1 VSVLVGTS
9 GWHYADWRGSVY
21 PSDLASGKWL
31 GFLAREMATV
41 ELNNSFYRLP
51 DRARFEAW
59 AGQVPDGFVFA
70 VKASRYLTHIRR
82 LRDPEEPVARLLDR
96 AAGLGK
102 TCGPFLLQLPPDLR
116 VDCPALD
123 RTLTAFGTGQRV
135 AVEMRHPTWQVD
147 EVRGVLESHNAAC
160 CWADR
165 RGRLEPRWRTADWG
179 YVRFHEGTAS
189 PRPCYGTTALRSAA
203 AELLAAFPRGEEV
216 YVYFNNDPGACAV
229 RNARTFARLVD
240 R

>member
-1 VSVLVGTS
+1 MAVLVGTS
-9 GWHYADWRGSVY
+9 GWHYADWREAVY
-21 PSDLASGKWL
+21 PSGLPSGKWL
-31 GFLAREMATV
+31 GFIARELGTI

-51 DRARFEAW
+51 DRSRFESW
-59 AGQVPDGFVFA
+59 AEQVPEGFVFA

-82 LRDPEEPVARLLDR
+82 LRDPAEPVARLLDR

-116 VDCPALD
+116 ANPAALD
-123 RTLTAFGTGQRV
+123 ETLSAFGVSYRV
-135 AVEMRHPTWQVD
+135 AVEMRHPSWQAD
-147 EVRGVLESHNAAC
+147 DVRDVLASHNAAC

-189 PRPCYGTTALRSAA
+189 PRPCYGRSALKSAA
-203 AELLAAFPRGEEV
+203 AEIRRVFDRGEDV
-216 YVYFNNDPGACAV
+216 YVYFNNDPGACALK
-229 RNARTFARLVD
+229 NARTFIRLV
-240 R
+240 RS